1 MNRRE
6 KNNSLVLLERTNYAW
21 FTKCNYMK
29 VYTEAVH
36 FTADEKLI
44 EFIEKK
50 LGKLD
55 TFFDRI
61 IEARVNLKLENS
73 GQVKDKI
80 AEVRISVPG
89 DILVAKYTDKT
100 FEAAIDKITDVLKR
114 QLVKYKE
121 RMRETI

>member
-1 MNRRE
+1 
-6 KNNSLVLLERTNYAW
+6 
-21 FTKCNYMK
+21 MK

-36 FTADEKLI
+36 FTADQKLL
-44 EFIEKK
+44 EFTERK

-61 IEARVNLKLENS
+61 IEARVNFKLENS
-73 GQVKDKI
+73 GQVRDKI

-89 DILVAKYTDKT
+89 DILIAKHTDRT
-100 FEAAIDKITDVLKR
+100 FEAAIDRITDMLKR

>member
-1 MNRRE
+1 
-6 KNNSLVLLERTNYAW
+6 
-21 FTKCNYMK
+21 MK
-29 VYTEAVH
+29 VYTESNH
-36 FTADEKLI
+36 FTADQKLI
-44 EFIEKK
+44 DFIETK
-50 LGKLD
+50 LSKLD

-73 GQVKDKI
+73 GQIKDKI

-89 DILVAKYTDKT
+89 DVLVAKHTDRT

-114 QLVKYKE
+114 QLIKYKE